1 MKVTLEPK
9 ESEEIFYNSLCN
21 GHGISCYG
29 LSLETKKGEYTK
41 ARKRL
46 ADKGESPCIENVWME
61 ILRGGEEL
69 ILVDHENGEEPSVIR
84 LADVHERVQ
93 NTPIKHLLDA
103 VNEQDDAITAE
114 VVLQTVFYNDV
125 IFC

>member
-1 MKVTLEPK
+1 MKITLEPK
-9 ESEEIFYNSLCN
+9 ESEDIFFNSLCN
-21 GHGISCYG
+21 GYGISCYG
-29 LSLETKKGEYTK
+29 LYLKTKESQYKQ
-41 ARKRL
+41 ANKRL
-46 ADKGESPCIENVWME
+46 RDKGERPCVEDVWME
-61 ILRGGEEL
+61 ILRGGGEL

-93 NTPIKHLLDA
+93 NTPIKHLIDA